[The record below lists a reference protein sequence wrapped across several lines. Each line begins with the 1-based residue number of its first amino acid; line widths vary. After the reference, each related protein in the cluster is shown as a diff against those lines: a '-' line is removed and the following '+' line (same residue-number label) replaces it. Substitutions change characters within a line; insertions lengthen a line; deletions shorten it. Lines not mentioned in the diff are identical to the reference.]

1 MDEIDRERHFAH
13 TRRTRRNIVAGGMV
27 AGAALLARMR
37 LAKASPVAIT
47 GGGGGGG
54 GQCFLKGTKI
64 QTAVGEQKV
73 EDLAIGDLLPTVFGG
88 LRPILWIG
96 RYRFRKSDPHKPW
109 VKDALPVRVARSA
122 LAPNVPHSD
131 LYLTKAH
138 ALFIDGI
145 LVTVGSLINGS
156 TIAVYPAEEYEELEF
171 FHLKLETL

>member
-1 MDEIDRERHFAH
+1 MDEIDRERRFAP
-13 TRRTRRNIVAGGMV
+13 TRRTRRNIVAGGLI

-47 GGGGGGG
+47 GGAGG

-64 QTAVGEQKV
+64 QTALGEQKV

-88 LRPILWIG
+88 MRPIQWVG
-96 RYRFRKSDPHKPW
+96 RYRFRKRDPHKPW

-138 ALFIDGI
+138 ALFIDRTGYCRQLDQWINYRRLCGGGI
-145 LVTVGSLINGS
+145 R
-156 TIAVYPAEEYEELEF
+156 
-171 FHLKLETL
+171 